1 MADINIANMQATIG
15 FKTDKT
21 QLNSAMA
28 SVEKMK
34 NSFLSI
40 KSAILATATAAFIW
54 ETHLGRVGT
63 QLANT
68 SMLLQIP
75 TDKLQAFKV
84 AADEAGVPVSS
95 LTSAL
100 QMFQNSIVAMKSGGA
115 FPENIG
121 KGLAMLSAKGG
132 GQINVGGLK
141 DSGDFL
147 KKLADH
153 IKLVKSIQ
161 DKEAIFNAFGLNPDL
176 IPLIGNGMDKIDKT
190 YASLKSRGAI
200 LNDSQIKQMQ
210 DFNKSMVDAVQ
221 QFSIIGDKVGLD
233 LMPGF
238 KQIIDMFNQASN
250 NKNFI
255 NGLKVVEDIL
265 KSIIY
270 LLGKF
275 IEYIGYISNRLGNLP
290 NKLASDLGLTN
301 LNRPKAGDADLIKS
315 GRVNVLQGAS
325 FLHDPF
331 NYASTVLKNIGHDIA
346 YNNALNRNSP
356 NGIATNNLNNVNSTS
371 TTNNTPTQINNH
383 TTIINTHS
391 NIGLLSSHV
400 TGRYR

>member
-1 MADINIANMQATIG
+1 VADINIANMQATIG

-28 SVEKMK
+28 SVEKMN

-40 KSAILATATAAFIW
+40 KSAILGTVVAGFMW
-54 ETHLGRVGT
+54 EAHLGKVGT

-68 SMLLQIP
+68 AMLLQIP
-75 TDKLQAFKV
+75 TDKLQAFKL

-100 QMFQNSIVAMKSGGA
+100 QMFQNAVVAMKSGGA

-147 KKLADH
+147 RKFADH

-161 DKEAIFNAFGLNPDL
+161 DKEAVFNALGLNPDL

-190 YASLKSRGAI
+190 YASLKSRGSI
-200 LNDSQIKQMQ
+200 LSDSQIKEMQ
-210 DFNKSMVDAVQ
+210 AFHKSMVDAMQ
-221 QFSIIGDKVGLD
+221 QFSFISDRIGTD

-238 KQIIDMFNQASN
+238 KAMIDLFMKASN
-250 NKNFI
+250 DKKFI
-255 NGLKVVEDIL
+255 SGLKEIEKVLTD
-265 KSIIY
+265 IIY
-270 LLGKF
+270 LF
-275 IEYIGYISNRLGNLP
+275 IKLVDFMGYIGEKSNPQKGDQSILNTGAVAL
-290 NKLASDLGLTN
+290 NK
-301 LNRPKAGDADLIKS
+301 
-315 GRVNVLQGAS
+315 GAS

-331 NYASTVLKNIGHDIA
+331 NYASTILKNLGQNFNYASA
-346 YNNALNRNSP
+346 YARSENQGLLGGSFLENKSSQNNINKN
-356 NGIATNNLNNVNSTS
+356 TS
-371 TTNNTPTQINNH
+371 TTTNNSPTQINNH

-391 NIGLLSSHV
+391 NIGLASAHV